1 MIHSFYDFGYIL
13 SKLVVLANRLTFSH
27 LFLRFNACYAIT
39 SPC

>member
-13 SKLVVLANRLTFSH
+13 STLVVWVNRLTFSH
-27 LFLRFNACYAIT
+27 QLLRFNACYAMT